1 MIVINELSKE
11 FNSLMMVN
19 DWCPWFTASDLLNSY
34 PTTSFPCKHL
44 MALKLGIK
52 GAPEEPSSNDD
63 SLQQQSNSLTFLDK
77 LFVSQRQCV
86 NNTRNILLS
95 LWFSTLITSRII
107 YFCNVVCLLEVF
119 VYFIWINVFV
129 FYGCIFFLP

>member
-1 MIVINELSKE
+1 
-11 FNSLMMVN
+11 
-19 DWCPWFTASDLLNSY
+19 
-34 PTTSFPCKHL
+34 

-86 NNTRNILLS
+86 NNKKHCAIIVILHPYNL
-95 LWFSTLITSRII
+95 
-107 YFCNVVCLLEVF
+107 
-119 VYFIWINVFV
+119 
-129 FYGCIFFLP
+129 